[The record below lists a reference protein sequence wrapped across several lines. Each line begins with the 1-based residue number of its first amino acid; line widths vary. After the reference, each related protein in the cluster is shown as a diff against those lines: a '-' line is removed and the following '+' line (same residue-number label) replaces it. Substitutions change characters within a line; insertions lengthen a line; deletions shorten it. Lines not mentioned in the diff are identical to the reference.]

1 MRNPVLDHTARR
13 VGPPK
18 SLALRLVTVGR
29 KGRVGDP
36 QDWRPF
42 PHYTVRTTRGGTFP
56 QHGAPQSDRFWGSLS
71 AGARCSSRVRVPC
84 AGGAGTQRGRGRRT
98 SATVNHSRD
107 RGRDLKAAGPI
118 RTRETKLSLYLGPG
132 ALRPASPGSSAR
144 GAGWAG
150 KGAGEGLARAEL
162 TLEPVGSQGPEL
174 QQPQVPTEAEQPKSP
189 ESSPSLLQLE
199 KEDAGLLLRAGVD
212 GQKLPRAI
220 ALIGL
225 PMYMKSLR
233 WALVVMAVLLAVSAV
248 TIVALASRT
257 GTGCQLCPP
266 GWLWS
271 GEDCY
276 YLSAEAQPGKHQICF
291 LCASDYVCFT
301 GAGHTSGHFPV
312 FAIVDNAFR
321 TWVYKWSL
329 RAQFH
334 LFGHLLGHFP
344 VFAIVDNAFRT
355 WVYKWSLR
363 AQFHLFG
370 HLLGHVDFLS
380 RHPVTTYSW
389 VGAQRGPQGWHWIDG
404 TPLLPQ
410 LLPKDHQDNPDLH
423 CGGLKEGKLVALNC
437 SSPRPWVCVTEA
449 G

>member
-56 QHGAPQSDRFWGSLS
+56 Q
-71 AGARCSSRVRVPC
+71 
-84 AGGAGTQRGRGRRT
+84 
-98 SATVNHSRD
+98 
-107 RGRDLKAAGPI
+107 
-118 RTRETKLSLYLGPG
+118 
-132 ALRPASPGSSAR
+132 
-144 GAGWAG
+144 
-150 KGAGEGLARAEL
+150 
-162 TLEPVGSQGPEL
+162 
-174 QQPQVPTEAEQPKSP
+174 
-189 ESSPSLLQLE
+189 LQLE

-276 YLSAEAQPGKHQICF
+276 YLSAEAQVQ
-291 LCASDYVCFT
+291 
-301 GAGHTSGHFPV
+301 
-312 FAIVDNAFR
+312 
-321 TWVYKWSL
+321 
-329 RAQFH
+329 
-334 LFGHLLGHFP
+334 
-344 VFAIVDNAFRT
+344 
-355 WVYKWSLR
+355 
-363 AQFHLFG
+363 
-370 HLLGHVDFLS
+370 DFLS